1 LYFIHV
7 SFKNDPESI
16 IGNTG
21 KAYIH
26 LVFFQVE
33 MPLVMKKKENNER
46 EESAG
51 CVSPPGCLGD
61 APRFWKTGLA
71 GFSPDSDIVMLL

>member
-33 MPLVMKKKENNER
+33 MPLVMKKKENN
-46 EESAG
+46 
-51 CVSPPGCLGD
+51 VNLPGDKVRSL
-61 APRFWKTGLA
+61 
-71 GFSPDSDIVMLL
+71 S

>member
-1 LYFIHV
+1 MPIVLQKVLVFHSCFFQNGPV
-7 SFKNDPESI
+7 SI

-33 MPLVMKKKENNER
+33 MPLVMKKKENN
-46 EESAG
+46 
-51 CVSPPGCLGD
+51 VNLPGDKVRSL
-61 APRFWKTGLA
+61 
-71 GFSPDSDIVMLL
+71 S